1 MSGRR
6 GQEGEQTPSRR
17 GLFAAA
23 CEGDSV
29 ANSGLSWSSREENA
43 ASARGA
49 GVAAIHE
56 TDLGLAGLDGGQDY
70 AGIIEKERA
79 LPDRVP
85 QSERLQVSTCVVAER
100 TGGISQSDAL
110 YGRLQQARGPF
121 SLAIPEGAAIAAR
134 RLRVSRVRVSDAS
147 MPACSS

>member
-1 MSGRR
+1 MKRTR
-6 GQEGEQTPSRR
+6 Q
-17 GLFAAA
+17 
-23 CEGDSV
+23 
-29 ANSGLSWSSREENA
+29 
-43 ASARGA
+43 ARGA

-70 AGIIEKERA
+70 AGIIEKEGA

-110 YGRLQQARGPF
+110 YGRLQQAARAVQFGDSGGRGD
-121 SLAIPEGAAIAAR
+121 SGQAIAGQQSPR
-134 RLRVSRVRVSDAS
+134 F
-147 MPACSS
+147 